1 MKTDERPQSSA
12 QQALFTLEDGGEE
25 ALAAFLY
32 EHQQATPKPGDSRE
46 RYITLEDG
54 STYITSENSHIFAW
68 TQGHGKARHEIRR
81 TKPAEND
88 VSGVLT
94 RRTEDGSATTMM
106 TIHGLAQDILKE
118 REREIGRT
126 MQEQDDSYE
135 YVLDFEDVNALEE
148 DEALN
153 RITGLRETIVTAMEA
168 FTPNNNATME
178 VERAHDHIVLLV
190 AERLTQEQEDEIDR
204 ITREKL
210 IEIDRAPDPEQSD
223 EPA

>member
-1 MKTDERPQSSA
+1 MNTDERPQSSA
-12 QQALFTLEDGGEE
+12 QQALLKLEDGGEE

-148 DEALN
+148 GEALN
-153 RITGLRETIVTAMEA
+153 RITGLRETIVSAMDA
-168 FTPNNNATME
+168 FIPSENTSRE
-178 VERAHDHIVLLV
+178 VERAHDHLVLMV
-190 AERLTQEQEDEIDR
+190 AEKLTQEQKDEIDR

-210 IEIDRAPDPEQSD
+210 IDINRDPGSEDQGQ
-223 EPA
+223 PA